1 MNIAVLIK
9 QVPAS
14 NDVAID
20 PVTHCLV
27 RENTEMTVN
36 LSDLNALTAAI
47 ELRQKL
53 GGTIT
58 AFSMGPA
65 EAKKALYTAL
75 ATGADDAYLITDR
88 CFGGGDTLGTAKVLA
103 AALRHTGVYDLVM
116 AGDISSDGATGQVGH
131 MVAELLGIPCAAD
144 ARRIETEDGGLQV
157 LRQWKDQKIRVR
169 VKLPCMVTVG
179 LGSNQ
184 VILPTLRSQMK
195 ANKREIPEL
204 TNAELGLD
212 PESIGKRGAKSL
224 VTDTYARGGS
234 QHHAQ
239 MLTGSAGE
247 IAAQIKVLIE
257 EASK

>member
-1 MNIAVLIK
+1 MK

-27 RENTEMTVN
+27 REDTEMTVN
-36 LSDLNALTAAI
+36 PSDLNALTAAI
-47 ELRQKL
+47 ELRKEL

-75 ATGADDAYLITDR
+75 ATGADEAYLITDR
-88 CFGGGDTLGTAKVLA
+88 CFGGGDTLGTAKVLT
-103 AALRHTGVYDLVM
+103 AALEHTGRYDLVM

-131 MVAELLGIPCAAD
+131 MVAELLGVPCAAD
-144 ARRIETEDGGLQV
+144 ARRIEVDGDGLMV
-157 LRQWKDQKIRVR
+157 LRQWKDQKVRVR
-169 VKLPCMVTVG
+169 VSLPCMVTVG

-204 TNAELGLD
+204 TNAELQMD
-212 PESIGKRGAKSL
+212 PEVIGKKGAKSL
-224 VTDTYARGGS
+224 VTDTYAREGS
-234 QHHAQ
+234 QRRAR
-239 MLTGSAGE
+239 MLTGSPAE
-247 IAAQIKVLIE
+247 IAAQIKTLIE